1 MRRLALAAAACLAA
15 LAVSADAL
23 AQAYPSRPVRVVVAF
38 PAGSATDSVARAIG
52 QRLSERMGQPFV
64 IENRA
69 GAGGN
74 IGTVAVR
81 GSAADGYT
89 LLAHSVAFSVNQ
101 NLYRSA
107 GYDATRDF
115 KAVGIVAQTP
125 NILFVHPSVNAN
137 DLRGLLALART
148 QRLSYASSGSGTTT
162 HLGAELLFRSLGR
175 VEVTHVPF
183 TPAEAATQVV
193 GGQLP
198 VGSTSMPPAVQLIRA
213 GRVKPIA
220 VTSLERSPALPDVPT
235 VAEQG
240 HPGFEALTW
249 FGFFAPTQV
258 PDAVIERLNAETRAV
273 LAMPEVVAQLANLG
287 LTPMLQ
293 SPAQAQAYVD
303 AERTKWAEVI
313 KVSGA
318 TAD

>member
-1 MRRLALAAAACLAA
+1 MRRLAFAAACLVSLAA
-15 LAVSADAL
+15 SAGAF
-23 AQAYPSRPVRVVVAF
+23 AQTYPNRPVRVVVAF
-38 PAGSATDSVARAIG
+38 PAGSATDSVARAVG

-64 IENRA
+64 IENRG

-115 KAVGIVAQTP
+115 KAVAIVAQTP
-125 NILFVHPSVNAN
+125 NILFVHPSVTAN
-137 DLRGLLALART
+137 DLRGLLALARA

-162 HLGAELLFRSLGR
+162 HLGAELLFRSLAR

-198 VGSTSMPPAVQLIRA
+198 IGSTSMPPAVQLIRA

-220 VTSLERSPALPDVPT
+220 VTSAARSPALPDVPT

-249 FGFFAPTQV
+249 FGLFAPAQV
-258 PDAVIERLNAETRAV
+258 PDAVVDRLNAETRAV
-273 LAMPEVVAQLANLG
+273 LAMPEVVAQLGNLG
-287 LTPMLQ
+287 LSPMLQ
-293 SPAQAQAYVD
+293 SPAQAQSYVE

>member
-1 MRRLALAAAACLAA
+1 MKRLASLVVALAAAFAA
-15 LAVSADAL
+15 PAAL
-23 AQAYPSRPVRVVVAF
+23 AQAYPNKPVRVVVAF
-38 PAGSATDSVARAIG
+38 PAGSATDSVARAVG

-81 GSAADGYT
+81 NSPADGYT
-89 LLAHSVAFSVNQ
+89 ILAHSVAFSVNQ
-101 NLYRSA
+101 NLYRNA
-107 GYDATRDF
+107 GYEAARDF
-115 KAVGIVAQTP
+115 KSVAIVAQTP
-125 NILFVHPSVNAN
+125 NILFVHPSVNAT
-137 DLRGLLALART
+137 DLRSLLALART

-162 HLGAELLFRSLGR
+162 HLGAELLFRSFAR

-183 TPAEAATQVV
+183 TPAEAATQVT

-220 VTSLERSPALPDVPT
+220 VTSAQRSPALPDVPT

-240 HPGFEALTW
+240 YAGFEALTW
-249 FGFFAPTQV
+249 FGFFAPTAT
-258 PDAVIERLNAETRAV
+258 PDAVVERLNAEVRAV
-273 LAMPEVVAQLANLG
+273 LAMPEVVAQLGNLG
-287 LTPMLQ
+287 LSPMLQ
-293 SPAQAQAYVD
+293 TPQQAQAYVA
-303 AERTKWAEVI
+303 AEMAKWAEVI
-313 KVSGA
+313 KISGA